1 MKKHFKMYKAG
12 KLWYT
17 AAIVTAALGIFAA
30 SSQTAHADT
39 TNNPVQTEQ
48 VASQNVALL
57 SSRQAPATATTTNE
71 VPQDTTTVN
80 NQANTNQGWLD
91 HYALTENNSGQAQL
105 QASGWQVSGQS
116 NADPYRWAI
125 VYDNT
130 QGHEVARQQ
139 LTPQTRTDVQR
150 AYSDVNN
157 SLHSGFNTTINIP
170 NSVINDSLSLV
181 TRYSSDAVHG
191 EGNHVDY
198 WFGPLVTDH
207 SNRANLD
214 SLTSNGRTLTVA
226 GWHATNQATNRPY
239 HYIIAFDKTAG
250 HEIARQEVNSVSR
263 PDVARAFPT
272 IANAERSGFS
282 VNFNLTQPFFNDQIQ
297 FISRWTDDPAGN
309 GNAVDYWFN
318 PITENNRAWLD
329 GYTLSNGNLQVA
341 GWHADDVSLLE
352 PNHFLIVFDNTT
364 GRQVASASVP
374 LNASNDVAR
383 AYGDTMTANRARFNY
398 NLGRLSLVSGHN
410 YSLVSRYSATN
421 QGNGNNGAHTDAWL
435 NLGNFNQAASW
446 VDSATVDH
454 RNLTVSGWMANDQ
467 AMTKPYAYAIVL
479 QNGHEIGR
487 QALNLTERDDVARA
501 YPQIYR
507 SQYSGFTAHFTLPSD
522 SLNNL
527 QLVLRFTDDRAGNG
541 NTADR
546 WINLRQTTSAAQ
558 ALQNAV
564 NRKNQADQAVTD
576 AQQQVDI
583 AQTAV
588 NSIGNHGAA
597 VTEAAN
603 RVNNAQTQ
611 KNQADQQVNSAQN
624 SVNNA
629 QNKLNQ
635 DQQALDNAN
644 NTVPGNGDDSSENNT
659 VPDIYK
665 EMHRI
670 DNRDR
675 QAFQDAEDRHASRS
689 EVEALLDKVS
699 DDQLA
704 YIKQFNNGPRRI
716 ISGSDKVPATHTFVP
731 LSEGSYHSDPELRN
745 TIIHIANNGT
755 FTPSQTLNLTN
766 YLLELVNPVREA
778 KGLAPL
784 TTNMNLINNSS
795 EIVRNGITWQGFTVN
810 YANGARE
817 KYGFNNFNVTQNTI
831 DRGTLRDLAEP
842 TNDGQEDHYEV
853 DGSYTGSFNLDTLHK
868 AIYDLLKP
876 QNNDGEDNP
885 NGGDWKDNGDLFSN
899 SDPNNNAVAFQYY
912 RGFFYLI
919 YGPAPAPSANTSALQ
934 SQVSADRTALQQAQ
948 NTLNSAKSAQTQAN
962 NALQQAQEAYRQ
974 LTNGAQ
980 DPATLR
986 QNLANA
992 QARLQQAQ
1000 ANQQA
1005 AARALQQ
1012 AQAMVVTLSAQ

>member
-1 MKKHFKMYKAG
+1 MKEHFKMYKAG
-12 KLWYT
+12 KLWHT
-17 AAIVTAALGIFAA
+17 AAIVTAAFGIFTA

-39 TNNPVQTEQ
+39 TTNQVQTEQ
-48 VASQNVALL
+48 TVASQNVAVL
-57 SSRQAPATATTTNE
+57 SGRQAPATATPTNE

-80 NQANTNQGWLD
+80 NQVNTNQGWLD
-91 HYALTENNSGQAQL
+91 HYALTENNSGQAQI
-105 QASGWQVSGQS
+105 QASGWHVSGQS
-116 NADPYRWAI
+116 NSDPYRWVI

-139 LTPQTRTDVQR
+139 LTPQTRSDVQR
-150 AYSDVNN
+150 AYSDVDN
-157 SLHSGFNTTINIP
+157 SLHSGFNTTVNIP
-170 NSVINDSLSLV
+170 NNVINDSLSLV
-181 TRYSSDAVHG
+181 TRYSSDAAHG

-214 SLTSNGRTLTVA
+214 GLTSNGRTLTVT

-250 HEIARQEVNSVSR
+250 HEIARQQVNSGSR

-272 IANAERSGFS
+272 IANAGRSGFS
-282 VNFNLTQPFFNDQIQ
+282 VNFNLTQPYFNDQIQ

-318 PITENNRAWLD
+318 PITETNRAWLD

-341 GWHADDVSLLE
+341 GWHADDISLLE
-352 PNHFLIVFDNTT
+352 PNHFLIIFDNTT

-374 LNASNDVAR
+374 LNASDDVAR
-383 AYGDTMTANRARFNY
+383 AYGDTKTANRARFNY
-398 NLGRLSLVSGHN
+398 NLGRLALVPGHN
-410 YSLVSRYSATN
+410 YFLVSRYSATN

-435 NLGNFNQAASW
+435 NLGNFDQAASW

-454 RNLTVSGWMANDQ
+454 RNLTISGWMANDQ

-487 QALNLTERDDVARA
+487 QALTLTERDDVARA

-507 SQYSGFTAHFTLPSD
+507 SQFSGFTAHFTLPSD

-546 WINLRQTTSAAQ
+546 WITLRQTTSAAQ

-564 NRKNQADQAVTD
+564 NRKQQADQEVVN

-603 RVNNAQTQ
+603 RVTSAQQAKSNADAQVNTAQNNVNIAQTKLNNDQNALNNA
-611 KNQADQQVNSAQN
+611 NQ
-624 SVNNA
+624 
-629 QNKLNQ
+629 
-635 DQQALDNAN
+635 
-644 NTVPGNGDDSSENNT
+644 TVPGNGDDCSENST

-665 EMHRI
+665 VTQQMQTDGYNAANAAGDAGNEQEQ
-670 DNRDR
+670 NRLFDQTNQQIANFLR
-675 QAFQDAEDRHASRS
+675 Q
-689 EVEALLDKVS
+689 
-699 DDQLA
+699 
-704 YIKQFNNGPRRI
+704 YNNAPTRVLQGNDTI
-716 ISGSDKVPATHTFVP
+716 PATHTLIP
-731 LSEGSYHSDPELRN
+731 LSEGSYHSDPNLRN
-745 TIIHIANNGT
+745 TYIRLNLDNDKT
-755 FTPSQTLNLTN
+755 SLTTNQSLNLTN
-766 YLLELVNPVREA
+766 YLLELINPIREA
-778 KGLAPL
+778 NGLTPL
-784 TTNMNLINNSS
+784 TTNMNLINNSANV
-795 EIVRNGITWQGFTVN
+795 INNGINWQGFT
-810 YANGARE
+810 
-817 KYGFNNFNVTQNTI
+817 FQLTNNAIQQYNITGVDVATNR
-831 DRGTLRDLAEP
+831 DEEGTMRLAAEP
-842 TNDGQEDHYEV
+842 RMNDQLRQESLVKTGQ
-853 DGSYTGSFNLDTLHK
+853 YTYRTVLFNLDTTHMNL
-868 AIYDLLKP
+868 YDTLL
-876 QNNDGEDNP
+876 Q
-885 NGGDWKDNGDLFSN
+885 NGDFHNNGNLLTRNDQNSN
-899 SDPNNNAVAFQYY
+899 AIAVQFDGN
-912 RGFFYLI
+912 RFYII
-919 YGPAPAPSANTSALQ
+919 YGPAATPSTNTSVLQ
-934 SQVSADRTALQQAQ
+934 AQVSADRTALQNAQ
-948 NTLNSAKSAQTQAN
+948 NELASAKSAQTQAAN
-962 NALQQAQEAYRQ
+962 TLQQAQQAYRQ

-992 QARLQQAQ
+992 QANLRQAQ

-1005 AARALQQ
+1005 AAQALQQ